1 MQCIDNLP
9 VEASMRSFK
18 RWCGVLLVTW
28 LSAIFSAEIFS
39 AETPS
44 VEASSARPAGER
56 PDLGRQE
63 IGTVRRL
70 AESMVNATMS
80 GDYARVVDNTYE
92 PVVKELGGRDA
103 AIKVASDAMQQL
115 KDEHFE
121 IKSYFVG
128 TPEGLHSEHGVT
140 FTIVP
145 TRMEMQAPDAHIVAR
160 GYLLALS
167 EDAGKTWKFVDGSGL
182 ADDAFRDHVLPKLPA
197 DLTLPELQKPEI
209 TWLKK

>member
-1 MQCIDNLP
+1 
-9 VEASMRSFK
+9 MRSSN
-18 RWCGVLLVTW
+18 RWCGVLLLAAC
-28 LSAIFSAEIFS
+28 LSAMASSAALS
-39 AETPS
+39 AETAS
-44 VEASSARPAGER
+44 AKTASAKTSSAQASSAKSGAER

-80 GDYARVVDNTYE
+80 GDYAKVVDNTYAA
-92 PVVKELGGRDA
+92 VVKELGGRDA
-103 AIKVASDAMQQL
+103 AIKVAADAMQQL

-121 IKSYFVG
+121 IKAYFVG

-182 ADDAFRDHVLPKLPA
+182 ADAAFRDHVLPKLPA

>member
-1 MQCIDNLP
+1 MQRIDNP
-9 VEASMRSFK
+9 SAEAAMRKFS
-18 RWCGVLLVTW
+18 RWCGELLLLTCLCAGCLPARC
-28 LSAIFSAEIFS
+28 LSA
-39 AETPS
+39 TG
-44 VEASSARPAGER
+44 GER
-56 PDLGRQE
+56 QDIGRQD
-63 IGTVRRL
+63 IGNVRHL
-70 AESMVNATMS
+70 AESMVNATIS
-80 GDYARVVDNTYE
+80 GDYAKVVDNTYDA
-92 PVVKELGGRDA
+92 VVKELGGREA
-103 AIKVASDAMQQL
+103 AIKVAADAMQQL

-182 ADDAFRDHVLPKLPA
+182 ADTTFRDHVLPKLPA

>member
-1 MQCIDNLP
+1 
-9 VEASMRSFK
+9 MRSFN
-18 RWCGVLLVTW
+18 RWCGVSLLGACLWAVCS
-28 LSAIFSAEIFS
+28 SAAVS
-39 AETPS
+39 AET
-44 VEASSARPAGER
+44 SSTKTSSTQSGAER

-128 TPEGLHSEHGVT
+128 TPEGLHSDQGVT

-182 ADDAFRDHVLPKLPA
+182 ADAAFRDHVLPKLPA
-197 DLTLPELQKPEI
+197 DFTLPELQKPEI